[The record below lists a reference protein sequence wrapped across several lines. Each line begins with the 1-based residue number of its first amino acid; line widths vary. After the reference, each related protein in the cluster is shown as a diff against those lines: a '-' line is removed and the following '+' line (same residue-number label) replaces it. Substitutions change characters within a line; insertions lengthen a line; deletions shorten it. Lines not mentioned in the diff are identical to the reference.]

1 MIEHKTA
8 KGRQVPKAILFDLW
22 NTLVYEKSM
31 LKPIDQF
38 MIFLKRIEVENP
50 TDFMDRVFC
59 KREFST
65 IGEAA
70 EYLSKELGCKKQRI
84 EPMLKKFD
92 LIEPTPFPD
101 VIPALKKLR
110 KYFKIALISNI
121 GLSLW
126 AFQRTG
132 LERLFDHHFYSCK
145 VGMIKQNPEFFRHAL
160 KEMGVRPQEAV
171 MVGDCMFAD
180 IDPAESVGI
189 KAVLIKR
196 EGFPLHYV
204 EKETYKRTIK
214 TLDELDRYL
223 KP

>member
-1 MIEHKTA
+1 MIK
-8 KGRQVPKAILFDLW
+8 VILFDLW
-22 NTLVYEKSM
+22 NTLVYEKSA
-31 LKPIDQF
+31 LRPIDKF
-38 MIFLKRIEVENP
+38 MIFLKNNGVENP

-59 KREFST
+59 KMDFST

-70 EYLSKELGCKKQRI
+70 EYLSRKLGWNKQKI
-84 EPMLKKFD
+84 EPMLEKFD

-101 VIPALKKLR
+101 VIPAIKKLKKN
-110 KYFKIALISNI
+110 FKLALISNI

-132 LERLFDHHFYSCK
+132 LERLFNYHFYSCK

-160 KEMGVRPQEAV
+160 KEMGIKPQEAV

-189 KAVLIKR
+189 KSVLIKR

-214 TLDELDRYL
+214 TLNELDRYL